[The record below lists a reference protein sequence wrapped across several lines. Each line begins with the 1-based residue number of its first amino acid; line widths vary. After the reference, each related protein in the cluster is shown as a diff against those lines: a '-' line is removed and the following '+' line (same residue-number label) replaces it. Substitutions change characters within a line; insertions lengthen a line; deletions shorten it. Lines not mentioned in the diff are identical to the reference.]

1 MLILYKED
9 NDLVSYTTDNT
20 LAYIKH
26 KLLVIFN
33 RKISSLLV
41 SGEESLYI
49 GKSLIPWLQKGCCS
63 FSKSDQPF
71 EPNTSYL
78 VKIK

>member
-1 MLILYKED
+1 MQYKLLIMFILYKED

-49 GKSLIPWLQKGCCS
+49 GKSLNSWLQKGSCS
-63 FSKSDQPF
+63 FSK
-71 EPNTSYL
+71 
-78 VKIK
+78 

>member
-1 MLILYKED
+1 MFILYKED

-26 KLLVIFN
+26 KLLAIFN

-49 GKSLIPWLQKGCCS
+49 
-63 FSKSDQPF
+63 
-71 EPNTSYL
+71 
-78 VKIK
+78 